1 MSNFIFKLQTF
12 QINILEIFNNYR
24 QYLFDDTSSSTDGK
38 SIEEGLEES
47 VYKTYDTIATD
58 IDYIENYIAEY
69 VPMNDE
75 MSEFFNKDLC
85 SFYIT
90 DIFNSHEECLK
101 KYENSLKY
109 TFIIFGTYFL
119 QEIRIAKNIVKYL
132 LSTGKILGS
141 LKIFIPPSYMGI
153 PNMPLI
159 GIPNPG
165 NYRFRFDLFNE
176 EILHNYLNTIFINIV
191 LPYLDTYRKILYKYL
206 VIEGD
211 NYTFIIISC
220 IYLFSLII
228 LFLVYWIPIIYYLN
242 NIIYKTKNLLSIIP
256 IDILA
261 NQNNIEQL
269 ISSNEK

>member
-38 SIEEGLEES
+38 SIEEALKES
-47 VYKTYDTIATD
+47 LYKTFDTIATD

-75 MSEFFNKDLC
+75 MSELFNKDLC

-90 DIFNSHEECLK
+90 DIFSSHEECLK

-228 LFLVYWIPIIYYLN
+228 LFLVYWMPIIYYLN